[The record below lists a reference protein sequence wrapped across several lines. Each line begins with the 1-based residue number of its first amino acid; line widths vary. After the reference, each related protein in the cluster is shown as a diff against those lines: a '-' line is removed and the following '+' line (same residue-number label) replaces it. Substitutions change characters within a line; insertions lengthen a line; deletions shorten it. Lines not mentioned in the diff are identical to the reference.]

1 VQLRVR
7 HDRFMTGLFACIL
20 LASLGGPVAAQET
33 GAEVLPERLEIA
45 VIPVVVHSSE
55 DPEYLRAGIG
65 DMLISR
71 LEQAGVLEVVRVT
84 NASKATTSVQA
95 AIETG
100 REAGA
105 DFVLFGSFTRFGQG
119 ASLDMQAAS
128 TAPGADGETLR
139 EIFVHSGSIG
149 DVIPD
154 LDELVGKVS
163 RFAVSDFKEPTSSGP
178 SEARARP
185 SVDKLRRR
193 VDALERETREMERDI
208 GDLKKALQQARQAAG
223 GS

>member
-1 VQLRVR
+1 VSLS
-7 HDRFMTGLFACIL
+7 ACRKRSTTL
-20 LASLGGPVAAQET
+20 LLTVLVWAGAATPAGAQE
-33 GAEVLPERLEIA
+33 AERLQIA
-45 VIPVVVHSSE
+45 LIPVVVHTAE
-55 DPEYLRAGIG
+55 DPDYLRAGIE
-65 DMLISR
+65 DMLVAR
-71 LEQAGVLEVVRVT
+71 LEQVGALEVVRVT
-84 NASKATTSVQA
+84 DPSKATTRVA
-95 AIETG
+95 AAVETG
-100 REAGA
+100 REVGA

-128 TAPGADGETLR
+128 TAEGASGETLR

-163 RFAVSDFKEPTSSGP
+163 RFAVADYVEPAAAAP
-178 SEARARP
+178 AAARARP

-193 VDALERETREMERDI
+193 VDALERETREMGREVD
-208 GDLKKALQQARQAAG
+208 DMKKALQQARQAAS